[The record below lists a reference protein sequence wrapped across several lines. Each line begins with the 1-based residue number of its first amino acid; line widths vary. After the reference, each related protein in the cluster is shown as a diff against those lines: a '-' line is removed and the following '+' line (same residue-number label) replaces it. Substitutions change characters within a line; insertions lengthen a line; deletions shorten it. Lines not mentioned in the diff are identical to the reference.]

1 MRIGSS
7 SSIQKASP
15 VRMSVEGIRMERNC
29 ATLGHNWIGCKC
41 SVCGC
46 SRETG
51 HQWVVSK
58 ECPHCGGKGY
68 IEFISSGTLSYG
80 DSDYGR
86 PFEEPCHYH
95 EPTLYCCLVC
105 GKVKEEE

>member
-7 SSIQKASP
+7 SSIQKASH
-15 VRMSVEGIRMERNC
+15 VGISVKGTRMERNC
-29 ATLGHNWIGCKC
+29 EALGHNWIGCRC

-46 SRETG
+46 SQETG

-58 ECPHCGGKGY
+58 KCPHCDGKGY

-86 PFEEPCHYH
+86 PLEEPCQYH
-95 EPTLYCCLVC
+95 EPTLYRCLMC
-105 GKVKEEE
+105 GKVKAEE